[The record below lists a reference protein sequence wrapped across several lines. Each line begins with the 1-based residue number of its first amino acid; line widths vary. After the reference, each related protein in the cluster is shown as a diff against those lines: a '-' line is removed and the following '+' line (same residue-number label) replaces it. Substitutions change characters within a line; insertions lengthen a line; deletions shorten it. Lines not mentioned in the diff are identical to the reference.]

1 MEDGRDTPNVKVGLE
16 VHCQLTALSTKLFCG
31 CSSDYRE
38 EEPNTRICPV
48 CAGLPG
54 TLPVLNRRAVEL
66 AAMIGLGLN
75 CKVSEKPLFYRK
87 NYFYPDLPKN
97 YQISQYDKAGGV
109 PIASDGWLEV
119 DGKKVRIRR
128 VHLEEDPGKLT
139 YEGTIERSSYSLV
152 DYNRAGI
159 ALVEIVTEPDLS
171 TPREAK
177 GFLEGLR
184 GTIES
189 LGASDG
195 ELEGAMRCDANV
207 SLSGG
212 PRVEIKN
219 ISSFKEVAKA
229 LSYEILR
236 QKTFSQGSNEGTTET
251 RHWDERRS
259 ITMAVRK
266 KEKEEDYRYFP
277 EPDLPPL
284 QLTRENI
291 ERIRSEMPELQQ
303 QKAERYVEDYKIPR
317 RAASELAKR
326 EVLANL
332 FEESAKMYADST
344 GLANWIAGDL
354 RAQLERPEAKG
365 KSLPFTPRDFV
376 ELLKLVKGG
385 TITRVQAKEVLNEMV
400 KTGSSAQSIVDAKGL
415 SAVRDE
421 RQIERA
427 LRKVL
432 SEEEALLEKAGSDSK
447 VFNYL
452 IGRVLKIEPKAEP
465 KTIAKLLALR
475 LKKA

>member
-1 MEDGRDTPNVKVGLE
+1 MEDGRDMPKVKVGLE

-54 TLPVLNRRAVEL
+54 SLPVLNRRAVEL
-66 AAMIGLGLN
+66 AVMVGLGLN
-75 CKVSEKPLFYRK
+75 CKISERALFYRK

-97 YQISQYDKAGGV
+97 FQISQYDKAGGV
-109 PIASDGWLEV
+109 PIGSDGWLEV
-119 DGKKVRIRR
+119 DGKRMRIKR

-177 GFLEGLR
+177 SFLEGLR
-184 GTIES
+184 GTVES
-189 LGASDG
+189 LGVSDG

-207 SLSGG
+207 SLWGG

-219 ISSFKEVAKA
+219 ISSFSEVAKA
-229 LSYEILR
+229 LSYEMLR
-236 QKTFSQGSNEGTTET
+236 QKTFSQGSNEGATET

-259 ITMAVRK
+259 ITIAVRT

-277 EPDLPPL
+277 EPDLPQL
-284 QLTRENI
+284 HLTRENI

-303 QKAERYVEDYKIPR
+303 PRAERYVDDYKIPR
-317 RAASELAKR
+317 RAASELAKS
-326 EVLANL
+326 EVLAN
-332 FEESAKMYADST
+332 FFDESARMYADST
-344 GLANWIAGDL
+344 GLANWIAGEL

-365 KSLPFTPRDFV
+365 KSLPFSPRDFV
-376 ELLKLVKGG
+376 ELLKLVQGG
-385 TITRVQAKEVLNEMV
+385 TITRIQARGVLKEMV
-400 KTGSSAQSIVDAKGL
+400 KTGSSARSIVDARGL

-421 RQIERA
+421 RLLERA
-427 LRKVL
+427 VEKVL
-432 SEEEALLEKAGSDSK
+432 SEEEPLLEKAGSDSK

-452 IGRVLKIEPKAEP
+452 IGRVLKEEPKAEP

-475 LKKA
+475 IKK

>member
-1 MEDGRDTPNVKVGLE
+1 MGDGPDTPKVKVGLE

-31 CSSDYRE
+31 CSSDYRK

-54 TLPVLNRRAVEL
+54 TLPVLNRGAVEL
-66 AAMIGLGLN
+66 AVMIGLGLN
-75 CKVSEKPLFYRK
+75 CKISERPRFYRK

-97 YQISQYDKAGGV
+97 FQISQYDRAGGV

-119 DGKKVRIRR
+119 EGKRVRIKR

-195 ELEGAMRCDANV
+195 QLEGAMRCDANV
-207 SLSGG
+207 SLRGG

-219 ISSFKEVAKA
+219 ISSFREVAKA
-229 LSYEILR
+229 LGYEILR
-236 QKTFSQGSNEGTTET
+236 QKTFGHGRNKGSTET

-259 ITMAVRK
+259 ITIAVRT
-266 KEKEEDYRYFP
+266 KEEEQDYRYFP

-284 QLTRENI
+284 RLTKQNI
-291 ERIRSEMPELQQ
+291 EMIKSEMPELRQPR
-303 QKAERYVEDYKIPR
+303 AERYAHDYKIPR
-317 RAASELAKR
+317 RAARELAKS
-326 EVLANL
+326 EVLAN
-332 FEESAKMYADST
+332 FFNESVRIYANST
-344 GLANWIAGDL
+344 ELANWITSEL
-354 RAQLERPEAKG
+354 RAQLERAEAKG
-365 KSLPFTPRDFV
+365 KSLPFSPRDFV
-376 ELLKLVKGG
+376 ELLKLVQVG
-385 TITRVQAKEVLNEMV
+385 TITRVQAREVLKEMV
-400 KTGSSAQSIVDAKGL
+400 KTGSSPRSIVDVRGL
-415 SAVRDE
+415 TAVRDE
-421 RQIERA
+421 SLLERA
-427 LRKVL
+427 VDKVI
-432 SEEEALLEKAGSDSK
+432 SEEPELFGKAGRDSK

-452 IGRVLKIEPKAEP
+452 VGRVLKEEPKAEP
-465 KTIAKLLALR
+465 KSIAKRLAFR